1 MNVVALIGRW
11 TKENEL
17 RYSQNG
23 TAVLKNGLAV
33 NRPFSKDKEV
43 DFFDITVFGK
53 IAENTANYTKKGM
66 LVGIEGRLQQNRWED
81 QQGNKR
87 SRVEVIA
94 TAVEFLEFAGGNKKT
109 DEADVMEIDGFM
121 ALDDTD
127 DVPF

>member
-1 MNVVALIGRW
+1 MNILMLTGRW
-11 TKENEL
+11 TRDHEL

-23 TAVLKNGLAV
+23 TAVLKNSLAV
-33 NRPFSKDKEV
+33 NRPFSKNKET
-43 DFFDITVFGK
+43 DFFDITIFGK

-87 SRVEVIA
+87 SRVEVLA
-94 TAVEFLEFAGGNKKT
+94 NAVEFLEFAGSNKKT
-109 DEADVMEIDGFM
+109 DEAGIMEIDGFM

>member
-11 TKENEL
+11 TKEHEL

-23 TAVLKNGLAV
+23 TAVLKNSLAV
-33 NRPFSKDKEV
+33 NRPFSKNKET
-43 DFFDITVFGK
+43 DFFDITIFGK

-87 SRVEVIA
+87 SKVEVIA
-94 TAVEFLEFAGGNKKT
+94 TAVEFLEFADGNNKK
-109 DEADVMEIDGFM
+109 DETGIMEIDGFM

>member
-11 TKENEL
+11 TRDHEL

-23 TAVLKNGLAV
+23 TAVLKNAIAV
-33 NRPFSKDKEV
+33 NRPFSKEKEV
-43 DFFDITVFGK
+43 DFFDITIFGK
-53 IAENTANYTKKGM
+53 IAENTANYTGKGM

-87 SRVEVIA
+87 SRVEVLA
-94 TAVEFLEFAGGNKKT
+94 NAVEFLEFAGDKKK
-109 DEADVMEIDGFM
+109 DEADITEFDGFA
-121 ALDDTD
+121 ALDEDG

>member
-11 TKENEL
+11 TKEHEL

-23 TAVLKNGLAV
+23 TAVLKNSLAV
-33 NRPFSKDKEV
+33 NRPFSKNKET
-43 DFFDITVFGK
+43 DFFDITIFGK

-81 QQGNKR
+81 QQGHKR
-87 SRVEVIA
+87 SRVEVPA
-94 TAVEFLEFAGGNKKT
+94 NAVEFLEFAGDKKK
-109 DEADVMEIDGFM
+109 DEADIVEFDGFA
-121 ALDDTD
+121 ALDEDE

>member
-1 MNVVALIGRW
+1 MNIVILIGRF
-11 TKENEL
+11 TKEHEL

-23 TAVLKNGLAV
+23 TAVLKNSLAV
-33 NRPFSKDKEV
+33 NRPFSKNKET
-43 DFFDITVFGK
+43 DFFDITIFGK

-87 SRVEVIA
+87 SRVEVLA
-94 TAVEFLEFAGGNKKT
+94 TTVEFLEFADGNNKK
-109 DEADVMEIDGFM
+109 DETGIMEIDGFM

>member
-11 TKENEL
+11 TKEHEL

-23 TAVLKNGLAV
+23 TAVLKNSLAV
-33 NRPFSKDKEV
+33 NRPFSKNKET
-43 DFFDITVFGK
+43 DFFDITIFGK
-53 IAENTANYTKKGM
+53 IAENTANFTKKGM

-87 SRVEVIA
+87 SRVEVLA
-94 TAVEFLEFAGGNKKT
+94 NAVEFLEFAGDKKK
-109 DEADVMEIDGFM
+109 DEADIVEFDGFA
-121 ALDDTD
+121 ALDEDE

>member
-11 TKENEL
+11 TKEHEL

-23 TAVLKNGLAV
+23 TAVLKNSLAI

-43 DFFDITVFGK
+43 DFFDITIFGK
-53 IAENTANYTKKGM
+53 VAENTANYTKKGM

-87 SRVEVIA
+87 SRVEVLA
-94 TAVEFLEFAGGNKKT
+94 NAVEFLEFAGSNKKT
-109 DEADVMEIDGFM
+109 DEAGIMEIDGFM

>member
-11 TKENEL
+11 TKEHEL

-23 TAVLKNGLAV
+23 TAVLKNSLAV
-33 NRPFSKDKEV
+33 NRPFSKNKET
-43 DFFDITVFGK
+43 DFFDITIFGK

-87 SRVEVIA
+87 SRVEVLA
-94 TAVEFLEFAGGNKKT
+94 TTVEFLEFAGDKKT
-109 DEADVMEIDGFM
+109 DEAGIMEIDGFM
-121 ALDDTD
+121 ALNDTD